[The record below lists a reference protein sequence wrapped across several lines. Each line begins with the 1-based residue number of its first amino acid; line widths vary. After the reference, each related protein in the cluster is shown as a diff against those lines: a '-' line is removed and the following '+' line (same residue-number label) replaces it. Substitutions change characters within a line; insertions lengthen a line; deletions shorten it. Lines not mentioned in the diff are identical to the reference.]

1 MPETTDRT
9 ERQPAVASRP
19 DSGPSAL
26 ASAEHRQ
33 RSEWRRSWKRFARYR
48 PALFGLGFVSVLL
61 LFALFPAVFAPY
73 SPTEI
78 FPGTR
83 NSPPSRE
90 YWLGVD
96 NAGRDMLSRIIFGT
110 RTALIVGVV
119 ATGISI
125 LIGMVIGS
133 IAGFFGGWLDALLS
147 RIVDT
152 VMAFPILAL
161 LVVLASVLGPSIAT
175 ITIII
180 GTTFWTG
187 YARVV
192 RADMMSV
199 RERDFVLAARAIGV
213 RTPRLIVRHML
224 PNILGPVI
232 VLATLGIGGIII
244 TEAALSFLGLGV
256 QPPTSSWGR
265 SLSEARPHIIRYPH
279 LAIAPGVMITLTVL
293 AFNVIGDGLR
303 DALDPRQRE

>member
-1 MPETTDRT
+1 MPEAKDRT
-9 ERQPAVASRP
+9 EPQPATASRP
-19 DSGPSAL
+19 VAAMSTL
-26 ASAEHRQ
+26 AGAEHRQ
-33 RSEWRRSWKRFARYR
+33 RSEWRRSWNRFARYR

-61 LFALFPAVFAPY
+61 LFALLPAVFAPH

-83 NSPPSRE
+83 NSPPSSDF
-90 YWLGVD
+90 WLGVD

-110 RTALIVGVV
+110 RTALIVGVF

-125 LIGMVIGS
+125 LIGMIIGS
-133 IAGFFGGWLDALLS
+133 IAGYFGGWTDALLS

-192 RADMMSV
+192 RADMLSV
-199 RERDFVLAARAIGV
+199 RERDFVLAARSIGV

-303 DALDPRQRE
+303 DALDPRQQE